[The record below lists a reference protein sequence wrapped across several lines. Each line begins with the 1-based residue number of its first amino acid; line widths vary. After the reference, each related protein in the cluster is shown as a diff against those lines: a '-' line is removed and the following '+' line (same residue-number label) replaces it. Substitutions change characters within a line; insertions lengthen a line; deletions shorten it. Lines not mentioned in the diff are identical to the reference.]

1 MSAEEVQ
8 RLTFLGLS
16 RAPQYS
22 ASELLTQLTV
32 MYLERQLI
40 DPSRPHLASATPRV
54 TEAEIR
60 ARLSPSILPPPLPLS
75 EGALREITSLLGSVT
90 TVAEQKVAALL
101 GYLNALY
108 ERRRAL
114 PPAHLPLALNQLSWL
129 DKALSP
135 TQMVEVLGVRG
146 LWLINLDEQWATLRA
161 QLPSP
166 PLDHSIDEGAP
177 RRDDLIDQDA
187 LTQLRAHLSTA
198 PISIEAEGLL
208 TSLAFQL
215 SPLTWLRYADAVHPP
230 PKSRRAQTLDS
241 YRELHRS
248 LVKIEQILDRS
259 LTDLS
264 SSL

>member
-1 MSAEEVQ
+1 MSPEEAQ

-16 RAPQYS
+16 RAPQYGP
-22 ASELLTQLTV
+22 SELLTQLSI

-60 ARLSPSILPPPLPLS
+60 ARLSPSILPSPPPLS
-75 EGALREITSLLGSVT
+75 EGALREVTSLLGSVT

-129 DKALSP
+129 DQALSP
-135 TQMVEVLGVRG
+135 TQMIEVLGVRG
-146 LWLINLDEQWATLRA
+146 LWLLEVGEQWSTLRA
-161 QLPSP
+161 QLSSP
-166 PLDHSIDEGAP
+166 PLDHSIDERAS
-177 RRDDLIDQDA
+177 RRDELIDQEA

-198 PISIEAEGLL
+198 PIPIEAEALL
-208 TSLAFQL
+208 ISLAFQL
-215 SPLTWLRYADAVHPP
+215 SPLTWLGYAEALHPP
-230 PKSRRAQTLDS
+230 PKSPRARTLDS

-248 LVKIEQILDRS
+248 LVKIEQILDR
-259 LTDLS
+259 
-264 SSL
+264 